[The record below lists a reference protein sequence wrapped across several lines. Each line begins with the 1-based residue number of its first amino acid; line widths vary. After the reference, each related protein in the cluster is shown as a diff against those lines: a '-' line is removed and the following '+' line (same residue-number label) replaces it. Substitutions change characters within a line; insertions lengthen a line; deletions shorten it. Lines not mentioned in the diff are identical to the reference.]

1 MVNKKLFISQPMN
14 GRSDRAIIEERELII
29 EAYKREGWEVIDSV
43 LNMGP
48 ASAIEYLAESIR
60 LMNDADRVLM
70 MKGWAKARGC
80 RIEHEVAIAYGR
92 EVVYE

>member
-1 MVNKKLFISQPMN
+1 MKFKLFISQPMN
-14 GRSDRAIIEERELII
+14 GRSDRSIREEREVIA
-29 EAYKREGWEVIDSV
+29 EAYRNDGWEIIDSI
-43 LNMGP
+43 LNVGP
-48 ASAIEYLAESIR
+48 MNAIEYLAESIK

-80 RIEHEVAIAYGR
+80 RIEHEIAIAYGK